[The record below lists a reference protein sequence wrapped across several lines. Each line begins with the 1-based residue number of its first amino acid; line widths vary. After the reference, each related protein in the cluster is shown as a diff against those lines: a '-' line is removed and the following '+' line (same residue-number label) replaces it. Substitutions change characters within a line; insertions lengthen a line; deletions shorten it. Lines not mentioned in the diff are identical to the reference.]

1 MKWIMLNIGLLS
13 SVAVAGD
20 WSSYDNAFTPLVC
33 SDGLVGC
40 VVDGERVEAGTSTDS
55 EGRYLPA
62 NMRINFFTLEATSAL
77 SPFEQPSPYEPK
89 KIEEPEPEPEPTPVA
104 VAPREPEPTPAP
116 VPTRRSEPTPAP
128 EPEPS
133 AAPPVPEPTPPP
145 VPEPTPPP
153 VPEPTAAP
161 PIPEPTPPPVPE
173 PTAAP
178 PIPKPVAVSGSEK
191 QQGCDNLTM
200 FETNA
205 MMGTLSFGAKECLNS
220 RAANTSEP
228 VTVRARAST
237 LLITDAQTRGD
248 NNEWER
254 LVKRHLK
261 SIEKS
266 QPDMCLSYALYLS
279 QKGASRASQVIKW
292 SEVAL
297 TNKHLWSGDARVQK
311 VNALYQLRAYAAN
324 SLWQLNEQKLVK
336 ERSAANQ
343 AKAED
348 WRGKTKNFSREWLDF
363 ARAAGSD
370 TSQALQLCVSAAG
383 DKDFCQD

>member
-1 MKWIMLNIGLLS
+1 
-13 SVAVAGD
+13 
-20 WSSYDNAFTPLVC
+20 
-33 SDGLVGC
+33 
-40 VVDGERVEAGTSTDS
+40 
-55 EGRYLPA
+55 
-62 NMRINFFTLEATSAL
+62 
-77 SPFEQPSPYEPK
+77 
-89 KIEEPEPEPEPTPVA
+89 
-104 VAPREPEPTPAP
+104 
-116 VPTRRSEPTPAP
+116 
-128 EPEPS
+128 
-133 AAPPVPEPTPPP
+133 
-145 VPEPTPPP
+145 
-153 VPEPTAAP
+153 
-161 PIPEPTPPPVPE
+161 
-173 PTAAP
+173 
-178 PIPKPVAVSGSEK
+178 
-191 QQGCDNLTM
+191 
-200 FETNA
+200 
-205 MMGTLSFGAKECLNS
+205 MGTLSFGAKECLNS